1 MREIKKTPSTS
12 HIAEEKNNFINESIN
27 FNIPKS
33 NGYKIT
39 IRLSILLID
48 TLKNIVI
55 SNKAGGNFEYTNVSD
70 LIRNAL
76 EAYKNGMTL
85 IVQRAKDEKK
95 ETSFRVSKEL
105 KDFYCSLPENTKS
118 EIIERAV
125 HTYIKHKL

>member
-1 MREIKKTPSTS
+1 MREIKKISSISRT
-12 HIAEEKNNFINESIN
+12 IEEKSDFTNESST
-27 FNIPKS
+27 FNTSKS

-39 IRLSILLID
+39 VRLSILLID
-48 TLKNIVI
+48 TLKNIII

-85 IVQRAKDEKK
+85 IVQRTKDEKK

-105 KDFYCSLPENTKS
+105 KNFYCSLPENTKS

>member
-1 MREIKKTPSTS
+1 MREIKKNSS
-12 HIAEEKNNFINESIN
+12 VSQIIEEKSNFTNEASA
-27 FNIPKS
+27 FNTSKS

-39 IRLSILLID
+39 VRLSILLID
-48 TLKNIVI
+48 TLKNIII

-85 IVQRAKDEKK
+85 IVQRTKDEKK

-105 KDFYCSLPENTKS
+105 KDFYSNLPENTKS

>member
-1 MREIKKTPSTS
+1 MREIKKTPYTS

-27 FNIPKS
+27 LNISKS

-39 IRLSILLID
+39 VRLSILLID

-85 IVQRAKDEKK
+85 IVQRTKDEKK

>member
-1 MREIKKTPSTS
+1 MREIKKIPSIS
-12 HIAEEKNNFINESIN
+12 QKIEEKNDFIKESST
-27 FNIPKS
+27 FIPSQS

-39 IRLSILLID
+39 IRLSGLLID
-48 TLKNIVI
+48 TLKNIII

-85 IVQRAKDEKK
+85 IVQRARDEKK

-105 KDFYCSLPENTKS
+105 KAFYCNLPENAKS

-125 HTYIKHKL
+125 NTYIKHKL

>member
-1 MREIKKTPSTS
+1 MREIKKISSTS
-12 HIAEEKNNFINESIN
+12 RTAENKNNFTNEPSA
-27 FNIPKS
+27 FNTSKS

-39 IRLSILLID
+39 VRLSILLID
-48 TLKNIVI
+48 TLKNIII

-76 EAYKNGMTL
+76 ESYKNGMTL
-85 IVQRAKDEKK
+85 IVQRTKDEKK

-125 HTYIKHKL
+125 NTYIKHKL

>member
-1 MREIKKTPSTS
+1 MREIKKISSVSNTT
-12 HIAEEKNNFINESIN
+12 EEKNNLNNVSET
-27 FNIPKS
+27 FNTSKS

-39 IRLSILLID
+39 VRLSILLID
-48 TLKNIVI
+48 TLKNIII

-76 EAYKNGMTL
+76 EAYKDGMTL
-85 IVQRAKDEKK
+85 IVQRTKDEKK

-118 EIIERAV
+118 EIIERATN
-125 HTYIKHKL
+125 TYIKHKL

>member
-1 MREIKKTPSTS
+1 MREIKKISSVSNTT
-12 HIAEEKNNFINESIN
+12 EEKNNLTNVSET
-27 FNIPKS
+27 FNTSKS

-39 IRLSILLID
+39 VRLSILLID
-48 TLKNIVI
+48 TLKNIII

-85 IVQRAKDEKK
+85 IVQRTKDEKK
-95 ETSFRVSKEL
+95 ETSFRISKEL
-105 KDFYCSLPENTKS
+105 KDFYCNLPENTKS